1 MRITAENALRQLG
14 RHCLTVAAVLIARF
28 RRGET
33 STNVEARLRARPLRE
48 QVVLVGLTLGAL
60 LLAALLAARG
70 GLFGM
75 AAFLLAAI
83 LLVG

>member
-14 RHCLTVAAVLIARF
+14 RQCVTVAAVVIARF

-33 STNVEARLRARPLRE
+33 SDRVEARLRARPLRE
-48 QVVLVGLTLGAL
+48 QVLLVGLTLGAL
-60 LLAALLAARG
+60 FLTALLAAQG
-70 GLFGM
+70 GLIGI
-75 AAFLLAAI
+75 AVFLLGAV

>member
-14 RHCLTVAAVLIARF
+14 RHCVTVAAVLIARF

-33 STNVEARLRARPLRE
+33 SEHVEARLRARPVRE
-48 QVVLVGLTLGAL
+48 QVFLVGLTLGAL
-60 LLAALLAARG
+60 LLAALLAAQG